1 MEDTALASLPELHGG
16 ALLTLDGDVWWL
28 GGERS
33 HKGRVSG
40 VLRHGSEGWEP
51 AGSMAF
57 ARVGATATAL
67 PDGRFVVIGGY
78 GGETGGARILAE

>member
-1 MEDTALASLPELHGG
+1 M
-16 ALLTLDGDVWWL
+16 
-28 GGERS
+28 
-33 HKGRVSG
+33 
-40 VLRHGSEGWEP
+40 LRHGSEGWEP